1 MTDTPTDRPTDRPTV
16 TVSENGNYLSC
27 PCGARC
33 YNNSREARRFRLR
46 HPVLCQARKQFTK
59 QLAAGTRSVDADER
73 WQADNELA
81 GKKARLA

>member
-1 MTDTPTDRPTDRPTV
+1 MTDTSTDRPMV
-16 TVSENGNYLSC
+16 TVSGNYLSC
-27 PCGARC
+27 PCGAIC

-59 QLAAGTRSVDADER
+59 QLAAGTRSVDEDER
-73 WQADNELA
+73 RQQDGELA